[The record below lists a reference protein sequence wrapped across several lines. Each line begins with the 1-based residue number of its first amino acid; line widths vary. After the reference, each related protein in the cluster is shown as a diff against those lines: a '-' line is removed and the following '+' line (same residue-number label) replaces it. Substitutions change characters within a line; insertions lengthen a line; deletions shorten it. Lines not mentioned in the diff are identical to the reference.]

1 MRALEGKRALVTGA
15 ARGIGAGIARAFA
28 EAGAELFLHFRS
40 DPSAAEMLAAELR
53 TMGSTVHLY
62 RADLGKLED
71 LNAMFDTIEREWGTL
86 DAAVNNA
93 GWDPGMVPLEEVTPE
108 LYEKLAS
115 VNIRGTLFSS
125 LREIALM
132 KRNPAGGSII
142 NIGSVQQDTTVPGR
156 TLYAMSKG
164 AIHALTGELALEA
177 GEFGIRVN
185 NIAPGFIEVERLK
198 ASPSYNREGVAA
210 DIPLG
215 RVGTPEDVGNLA
227 VFLASAESG
236 FISATPSSPT
246 AASTADWR
254 GAATPSP
261 SPDEIPL
268 KRRNSPAPVSR
279 SQGNFFLFHERSF
292 SRQKNTR

>member
-1 MRALEGKRALVTGA
+1 MENGFIRLKLTMDL
-15 ARGIGAGIARAFA
+15 ARK
-28 EAGAELFLHFRS
+28 LK
-40 DPSAAEMLAAELR
+40 
-53 TMGSTVHLY
+53 
-62 RADLGKLED
+62 ADYFKLED

-236 FISATPSSPT
+236 FISGDTII
-246 AASTADWR
+246 AD
-254 GAATPSP
+254 GG
-261 SPDEIPL
+261 L
-268 KRRNSPAPVSR
+268 HRRLARSR
-279 SQGNFFLFHERSF
+279 
-292 SRQKNTR
+292 NTISLT

>member
-71 LNAMFDTIEREWGTL
+71 LNAMFDAIEREWGTL

-115 VNIRGTLFSS
+115 VNIRGMLFSS

-236 FISATPSSPT
+236 FISGDTII
-246 AASTADWR
+246 AD
-254 GAATPSP
+254 GG
-261 SPDEIPL
+261 L
-268 KRRNSPAPVSR
+268 HRRLARSR
-279 SQGNFFLFHERSF
+279 
-292 SRQKNTR
+292 NTISLT

>member
-1 MRALEGKRALVTGA
+1 MRALEGKWALITGA
-15 ARGIGAGIARAFA
+15 TRGIGAGIARAFA
-28 EAGAELFLHFRS
+28 AAGAKLFLHFRS
-40 DPSAAEMLAAELR
+40 DPAAAEALASELR
-53 TMGSTVHLY
+53 ANGAKVRLH
-62 RADLGKLED
+62 RADLGKLGELD
-71 LNAMFDTIEREWGTL
+71 AMFDAIEREWGTL

-108 LYEKLAS
+108 MYEKLTS
-115 VNIRGTLFSS
+115 VNIRGTLFAS

-198 ASPSYNREGVAA
+198 ASPSYNRQGVAA

-215 RVGTPEDVGNLA
+215 RVGTPEDIGSLA
-227 VFLASAESG
+227 VFLASPESG
-236 FISATPSSPT
+236 FISGDTII
-246 AASTADWR
+246 AD
-254 GAATPSP
+254 GG
-261 SPDEIPL
+261 L
-268 KRRNSPAPVSR
+268 HRRLARSR
-279 SQGNFFLFHERSF
+279 NTI
-292 SRQKNTR
+292 SRT

>member
-62 RADLGKLED
+62 RTDLGKLED
-71 LNAMFDTIEREWGTL
+71 LNAMFDAIEREWGTL

-108 LYEKLAS
+108 LYEKVAS

-156 TLYAMSKG
+156 TLS
-164 AIHALTGELALEA
+164 
-177 GEFGIRVN
+177 
-185 NIAPGFIEVERLK
+185 
-198 ASPSYNREGVAA
+198 
-210 DIPLG
+210 
-215 RVGTPEDVGNLA
+215 
-227 VFLASAESG
+227 ESG
-236 FISATPSSPT
+236 STTSRPDSSK
-246 AASTADWR
+246 WN
-254 GAATPSP
+254 G
-261 SPDEIPL
+261 
-268 KRRNSPAPVSR
+268 
-279 SQGNFFLFHERSF
+279 
-292 SRQKNTR
+292 

>member
-1 MRALEGKRALVTGA
+1 MRKFFYLFTALGFAFLPSVFSHAGN
-15 ARGIGAGIARAFA
+15 GIPGYTPSEEIVEAQKEFSDNKFGIFLHWGLYSMTAQGEWYMHNAGI
-28 EAGAELFLHFRS
+28 
-40 DPSAAEMLAAELR
+40 DW
-53 TMGSTVHLY
+53 
-62 RADLGKLED
+62 
-71 LNAMFDTIEREWGTL
+71 RE
-86 DAAVNNA
+86 
-93 GWDPGMVPLEEVTPE
+93 
-108 LYEKLAS
+108 YEKLAS

-132 KRNPAGGSII
+132 KRKPAGGSII

-236 FISATPSSPT
+236 FISGDTII
-246 AASTADWR
+246 AD
-254 GAATPSP
+254 GG
-261 SPDEIPL
+261 L
-268 KRRNSPAPVSR
+268 HRRLARSR
-279 SQGNFFLFHERSF
+279 NTI
-292 SRQKNTR
+292 SRT

>member
-1 MRALEGKRALVTGA
+1 MIKQ
-15 ARGIGAGIARAFA
+15 
-28 EAGAELFLHFRS
+28 HS
-40 DPSAAEMLAAELR
+40 
-53 TMGSTVHLY
+53 
-62 RADLGKLED
+62 
-71 LNAMFDTIEREWGTL
+71 
-86 DAAVNNA
+86 
-93 GWDPGMVPLEEVTPE
+93 
-108 LYEKLAS
+108 
-115 VNIRGTLFSS
+115 
-125 LREIALM
+125 
-132 KRNPAGGSII
+132 GSII

-236 FISATPSSPT
+236 FISGDTII
-246 AASTADWR
+246 AD
-254 GAATPSP
+254 GG
-261 SPDEIPL
+261 L
-268 KRRNSPAPVSR
+268 HRRLARSR
-279 SQGNFFLFHERSF
+279 
-292 SRQKNTR
+292 NTISLT